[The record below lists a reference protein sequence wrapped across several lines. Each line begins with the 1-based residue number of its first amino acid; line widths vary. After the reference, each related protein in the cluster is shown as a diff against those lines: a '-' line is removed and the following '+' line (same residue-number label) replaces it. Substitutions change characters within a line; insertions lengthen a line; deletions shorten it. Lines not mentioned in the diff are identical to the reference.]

1 MTQPWQPALP
11 YDAILCRYNEIAT
24 KGRNRHTFEDR
35 LIASLRRALVPALG
49 RLAAQKSGGRII
61 LTPED
66 GHTLGESELAALRA
80 AAPTV
85 AGLSSLSPGFLIGTG
100 LPDFEQAV
108 DAHFESVYQAY
119 VAVTEP
125 DARTYAF
132 RVRRTDKRFP
142 MTATELEIHFAN
154 RLLPTHP
161 DLKLDLRHAGL
172 CVELE
177 IRRDLGFLCFERIEG
192 AGGLPVGSAGR
203 VLALLSGGFDSPVA
217 CYQMLRRGC
226 GVDYITF
233 HSSPYT
239 PPAYLTK
246 VAAIARRLNALQ
258 PYGCLV
264 AVNLLPAQKA
274 VRDLCR
280 SRYRTVLYRRFML
293 RIATR
298 VAGLLHD
305 AALVTGDNIG
315 QVASQTLSNMTVI
328 NAATDMLVLRPLLT
342 FEKLETVSL
351 ARHIGTYDLS
361 AEQVPDSCTIFAPP
375 DPATSTI
382 LHYILQDEEKLDV
395 PALTEQC
402 LQQTTVINVNSLAE
416 TPFLEWLEH
425 RRTARPSRPDTDE
438 NDDTGENG
446 DDSGDGSCQ
455 PCD

>member
-1 MTQPWQPALP
+1 MPHPWQPALP

-35 LIASLRRALVPALG
+35 LIASLRRTLAPALG

-66 GHTLGESELAALRA
+66 GHTLGEAELAALRA

-85 AGLSSLSPGFLIGTG
+85 AGLSSLSPGFLIGTA
-100 LPDFEQAV
+100 LHDFEQAV
-108 DAHFESVYQAY
+108 DAHFEDVYQAFA
-119 VAVTEP
+119 AVTEP
-125 DARTYAF
+125 DDRTYAF
-132 RVRRTDKRFP
+132 RVRRTDKRFA

-161 DLKLDLRHAGL
+161 DLKLDLRHAAL

-233 HSSPYT
+233 HSAPYT

-305 AALVTGDNIG
+305 TALVTGDNIG

-402 LQQTTVINVNSLAE
+402 LQQTIVINVNSLAE

-425 RRTARPSRPDTDE
+425 RRTSRATQPLDHDTDA
-438 NDDTGENG
+438 DADTDAPGEEL
-446 DDSGDGSCQ
+446 D
-455 PCD
+455 